1 VKRFSTTIAGFVA
14 VGALSLLSLRATAQ
28 HFQIIVH
35 EEADIKDLITKLTNG
50 DGRASVE
57 TKDVYKKDRDGK
69 AALLVT
75 GEGGDGQKFN
85 PNIPGWAFKIV
96 KDPKAKDEFRYIT
109 FAWKK
114 VGGTGIQLQLSAGGD
129 WGHRYHAGA
138 NEKNWNP
145 SWNPSIQVSPDIP
158 KEWTLVTR
166 DVWEDWKD
174 MTLTGIAFT
183 AWSLQHGIWDHV
195 VLHQTKEDPLALLA
209 VEPKGKLA
217 SAWAEL
223 KVAK

>member
-1 VKRFSTTIAGFVA
+1 MKRISTAIASVLV
-14 VGALSLLSLRATAQ
+14 VGALSLIAGKVTAQ
-28 HFQIIVH
+28 QSYIIAH
-35 EEADIKDLITKLTNG
+35 EEADIKDLITKLTSG
-50 DGRASVE
+50 DGQASVE
-57 TKDVYKKDRDGK
+57 RADVYKKDRDGK

-75 GEGGDGQKFN
+75 GAGGDGQKFN
-85 PNIPGWAFKIV
+85 PNVPGWAFKIV

-114 VGGTGIQLQLSAGGD
+114 VGGTGIQLQLSALGD

-145 SWNPSIQVSPDIP
+145 SIQVSPDMP

-174 MTLTGIAFT
+174 MTLTGIAFS
-183 AWSLQHGIWDHV
+183 AWSLPHGIWDHV
-195 VLHQTKEDPLALLA
+195 VLHQTKEDPLANLA